1 MANNVINMPVC
12 HGLLRAR
19 YAASRLAALGVT
31 VYAAKV
37 SGSAVPLLYV
47 STLPAGIEFAQR
59 GRYPDGRGGIVLIH
73 AALFEGCRLEWTVVR
88 PARATDAKVV
98 GNG

>member
-1 MANNVINMPVC
+1 MSAPTNMPLC

-19 YAASRLAALGVT
+19 YAASRLATLGIT

-37 SGSAVPLLYV
+37 SGAALPLLYV

-88 PARATDAKVV
+88 PVRSTKAVAH
-98 GNG
+98 G